1 MIIDK
6 AWLEY
11 KKQLLGYIRA
21 KVDTPED
28 AEDILNDVFT
38 TLVTVVSVN
47 NAPGNIGPWL
57 YHVTKN
63 RIVDY
68 YRSKKRFEQLPE
80 ELAQEYPQTD
90 AIKSISKCILPM
102 TRALPE
108 NYQQALMLSDI
119 EGYKYKD
126 VATELGLTLSAVKS
140 RILRGRKIL
149 YGSILACCE
158 IKHSKTGKI
167 VDYGVKPSSSCGN
180 C

>member
-1 MIIDK
+1 MRIDK

-11 KKQLLGYIRA
+11 NKQLLDYIRA
-21 KVDTPED
+21 KVDTYED

-47 NAPGNIGPWL
+47 PPPGNIGPWL

-68 YRSKKRFEQLPE
+68 YRSKRRFEQLPD
-80 ELAQEYPQTD
+80 ELAQEYPQID

-102 TRALPE
+102 IRALPE
-108 NYQQALMLSDI
+108 NYEQVLVLSEI
-119 EGYKYKD
+119 EGHKYKD